1 VEAAASG
8 GGAAATS
15 PVFSGTPAED
25 VVVPVTMMRKT
36 IAKRLLAGKND
47 APHFYLSRSA
57 DMTQMNSWRKKL
69 NDELKKDDSLPK
81 VSVNDLIIFACGKA
95 LRLHPKINSSWQ
107 GDHILQFGGVHV
119 CMAVA
124 LPEGLI
130 TPVIR
135 NADQIGVRSVA
146 VQTKDLGRRAK
157 SGDLKPDEYAGGTFT
172 VSNLG
177 MLGIED
183 FTGII
188 NPPQSCILAVGAT
201 IKVPWVDASDN
212 VVAQPR
218 MKMTMSCDHRVVD
231 GALGAMFLQTLVG
244 FLEDPLKMLV

>member
-1 VEAAASG
+1 M
-8 GGAAATS
+8 
-15 PVFSGTPAED
+15 ED

-57 DMTQMNSWRKKL
+57 DMTQMNAWRKKL
-69 NDELKKDDSLPK
+69 NDEIKKDESLPK
-81 VSVNDLIIFACGKA
+81 VSVNDLIIFACGKV

-130 TPVIR
+130 TPVVR

-157 SGDLKPDEYAGGTFT
+157 SGDLKPEEYAGGTFT

-201 IKVPWVDASDN
+201 NKVPWVDANDN
-212 VVAQPR
+212 IVAQPR

-231 GALGAMFLQTLVG
+231 SINFLR
-244 FLEDPLKMLV
+244 P